1 MVFRIDNLTKEYG
14 KNNTYQKVLDNISI
28 TFKSN
33 EFVCI
38 LGESGSGKSSLL
50 NIMGGLD
57 NDYSGSIN
65 INNINIKYINQDE
78 YRKNNIGFIFQN
90 FNLIN
95 NLSVIDN
102 IILPIEKENI
112 SYRKKKER
120 AIKYLRKL
128 NIYTIKNK
136 KINELS
142 GGQKQRV
149 AIARGLI
156 TNPSIIL
163 ADEPTGALDEE
174 NSKNILE
181 ILKEINKEGKL
192 VIVVTH
198 SKKVIDYSTRVIE
211 IKDGK
216 IFKDKK
222 LKRIKETNIDSVESK
237 ENKYLYLFKHAFK
250 NLKNNKR
257 RNLFI
262 TFASSIGIVGI
273 ILSLF
278 LGDGV
283 KNYIND
289 LIVSKSDPNIYTIES
304 KYKYYDEDILRK
316 VNKIKHIDK
325 VNKELNISMSSIN
338 YNDKTYELTYLDSL
352 STKSKLEKGNNKGLM
367 INKKLYK
374 KIKIGDKVKLTFID
388 DYIVFEEEIEI
399 TGILENTGINLID
412 DNYNAM
418 IKYSNLEK
426 IYKEND
432 KEIKP
437 NNISIKIDSKDN
449 IEYIKDELKKLKL
462 TPKTNEDY
470 YNELKKYLDI
480 ASFVLGMFSFSSLFV
495 STIMISIIINITVLE
510 RVREI
515 GLLRSIGYSKKDV
528 KNIFKSESLS
538 IGVCIW
544 LFSIYISNI
553 IINIIKYIINNKF
566 DIELNTNNF
575 KYYFISLFISLFV
588 TYISSLIPSKKAS
601 NLDPINALR
610 SE

>member
-1 MVFRIDNLTKEYG
+1 MIFRIDNLTKEYG
-14 KNNTYQKVLDNISI
+14 KNNSYQKVLDNISI
-28 TFKSN
+28 SFKSN

-50 NIMGGLD
+50 NIIGGLD
-57 NDYSGSIN
+57 NDYKGSIN
-65 INNINIKYINQDE
+65 IDNMNIKYINQDE

-95 NLSVIDN
+95 SLSVIDN

-112 SYRKKKER
+112 SYKKKR
-120 AIKYLRKL
+120 NKAITLLRKL
-128 NIYTIKNK
+128 NIYTLKNK

-156 TNPSIIL
+156 NNPKIIL

-222 LKRIKETNIDSVESK
+222 IKRVKETYIDTVENK

-257 RNLFI
+257 RNIFI
-262 TFASSIGIVGI
+262 TFASSIGLIGI

-289 LIVSKSDPNIYTIES
+289 LIVSKSDPNTYTIES
-304 KYKYYDEDILRK
+304 KYKYYDDSLIDK
-316 VNKIKHIDK
+316 IIDIKHINK
-325 VNKELNISMSSIN
+325 VNKELNINISNISFK
-338 YNDKTYELTYLDSL
+338 DKKYDLVYLDSL
-352 STKSKLEKGNNKGLM
+352 EKIKVEKGNDKGLL
-367 INKKLYK
+367 INKSLSK
-374 KIKIGDKVKLTFID
+374 KINIGDIVKLTFVD
-388 DYIVFEEEIEI
+388 DYNVFNVDIKV

-412 DNYNAM
+412 EGYNSM

-426 IYKEND
+426 IYRDNKKD
-432 KEIKP
+432 IKP
-437 NNISIKIDSKDN
+437 NNISIKIDSKEN
-449 IEYIKDELKKLKL
+449 INYIKKELRELKLI
-462 TPKTNEDY
+462 PKTNEDY

-480 ASFVLGMFSFSSLFV
+480 ASFILSVFSLSSLIV

-510 RVREI
+510 RVKEI
-515 GLLRSIGYSKKDV
+515 GLLRSIGYSKNDI

-538 IGVCIW
+538 LGICIW
-544 LFSIYISNI
+544 LFSVYISSFMI
-553 IINIIKYIINNKF
+553 KIIKYLANNKF
-566 DIELNTNNF
+566 DIKITSNNT
-575 KYYFISLFISLFV
+575 KYYLISLFISLFV
-588 TYISSLIPSKKAS
+588 TYISSLIPSKKAA